1 MSKQVANDSVGKDL
15 KKGFRTIIVLSFIIY
30 VFLFFTITG
39 MYYNYRKLE
48 NSSLSLVNHINT
60 ARNTSLYVQ
69 NAVYKMCLA
78 QDEEQQKQFNEEA
91 DAYDVKLQKYLKLII
106 EIKPEYKK
114 DMADIKKIQ
123 QEVFT
128 YRGQAILL
136 SSQERKQ
143 DAIELL
149 EDNYFVK
156 MQDIDKIFEAVT
168 DQTNQKLEQTIRTV
182 EKGIVSL
189 LIFTVLLIGIIIRYS
204 MIKASKVIKSIQIPL
219 EEVGHAMEEV
229 YQGNLDYELHY
240 HSDNELGILANRVTN
255 TKEELKRYIT
265 NIDKV
270 LGELSQKNFS
280 VLVDME
286 YKGMFKPIEQ
296 SMKEIIR
303 VLHNV
308 LESMVNT
315 SKLLT
320 YSAKDTS
327 EIAHKMLQDSNLQAT
342 KMKELLSYLKVIGND
357 IEINATAT
365 KEIYQDSKDVKLL
378 LASNEEKMVEL
389 VNAMTETLNSSNQ
402 IFEIITIIEEI
413 AEQTNLLSLN
423 AAIEAARAG
432 NAGSGFG
439 VVAAEI
445 KKLAEST
452 STAAVRTKN
461 LIDKSNQMVHAGNE
475 KVKEINDSLESVK
488 TTVEEVT
495 EKSIHAFDASKLQ
508 INKLKNLEEVI
519 DSVSNVVQNN
529 LQLATNVQHNSESL
543 KQKSYE
549 LHDMLEMF
557 QL

>member
-1 MSKQVANDSVGKDL
+1 MGKQTARDSVKKDL

-30 VFLFFTITG
+30 VFLFITITG
-39 MYYNYRKLE
+39 LYYNYRKLE
-48 NSSLSLVNHINT
+48 NNSLSLVNHINT
-60 ARNTSLYVQ
+60 ARNTSLYAQ

-78 QDEEQQKQFNEEA
+78 QDEKQQKQFNDEVDE
-91 DAYDVKLQKYLKLII
+91 YDIQLQKYLKLIV
-106 EIKPEYKK
+106 EIMPEYKK
-114 DMADIKKIQ
+114 NMADIKKIQ
-123 QEVFT
+123 QEAFT

-143 DAIELL
+143 EAIELL
-149 EDNYFVK
+149 EDNYFAK
-156 MQDIDKIFEAVT
+156 MQDIDQIFELVT
-168 DQTNQKLEQTIRTV
+168 ENTNQKLKQTIRAV
-182 EKGIVSL
+182 EKGIISL
-189 LIFTVLLIGIIIRYS
+189 LVFTVLLIGFIIRYS
-204 MIKASKVIKSIQIPL
+204 MIKASKVIKSIQVPL
-219 EEVGHAMEEV
+219 EEVGRAMEEV
-229 YQGNLDYELHY
+229 YQGNLDFELHY
-240 HSDNELGILANRVTN
+240 QSDNELGMLANRVTN
-255 TKEELKRYIT
+255 TKEELKKYIT

-320 YSAKDTS
+320 NSAKDTS
-327 EIAHKMLQDSNLQAT
+327 EISHKMLQDSNLQAT
-342 KMKELLSYLKVIGND
+342 KIQELLSYLKVIGND
-357 IEINATAT
+357 IEINATDT

-402 IFEIITIIEEI
+402 IFEIIVIIEEI

-423 AAIEAARAG
+423 ATIEAARAG
-432 NAGSGFG
+432 NAGNGFG

-452 STAAVRTKN
+452 SAAAVRTKN
-461 LIDKSNQMVHAGNE
+461 LIDRSNQLVYAGNE
-475 KVKEINDSLESVK
+475 KVKEINDSLEAVK
-488 TTVEEVT
+488 ITVEEVT
-495 EKSIHAFDASKLQ
+495 KKSIQAFDTSKLQ
-508 INKLKNLEEVI
+508 VNKLKDLEEVI
-519 DSVSNVVQNN
+519 DSVSSVVQSN

-543 KQKSYE
+543 RQNSYE
-549 LHDMLEMF
+549 LHDMLLMF

>member
-1 MSKQVANDSVGKDL
+1 MGKQIANDSVGKDL

-30 VFLFFTITG
+30 VFLFFTITS
-39 MYYNYRKLE
+39 MYFNYRKLE
-48 NSSLSLVNHINT
+48 NNSLSLVNHINT
-60 ARNTSLYVQ
+60 ARNTSLYAQ

-78 QDEEQQKQFNEEA
+78 QDEKQQKQFNEEA
-91 DAYDVKLQKYLKLII
+91 DEYDIQLQKYLKSIV
-106 EIKPEYKK
+106 EMKPEYKK
-114 DMADIKKIQ
+114 DMADIKKIL

-149 EDNYFVK
+149 ENNYFVK
-156 MQDIDKIFEAVT
+156 MQDIDKIFESVT
-168 DQTNQKLEQTIRTV
+168 KHTNQKLEQTIRTV

-204 MIKASKVIKSIQIPL
+204 MIKASKVIRSIQMPL
-219 EEVGHAMEEV
+219 EEVGHAMGEV
-229 YQGNLDYELHY
+229 YLGNLDYELHY
-240 HSDNELGILANRVTN
+240 HSDNELGLLAKRVTN

-280 VLVDME
+280 VVVDIE
-286 YKGMFKPIEQ
+286 YKGMFRPIEQ
-296 SMKEIIR
+296 SMKEIIH

-320 YSAKDTS
+320 YSANDTS

-342 KMKELLSYLKVIGND
+342 KMKELLAYLKVIGND

-378 LASNEEKMVEL
+378 LASNEEKMIEL
-389 VNAMTETLNSSNQ
+389 VNSMTETLNSSNQ

-413 AEQTNLLSLN
+413 ADQTNLLSLN

-452 STAAVRTKN
+452 SAAAVRTKN
-461 LIDKSNQMVHAGNE
+461 LIDKSNRMVYTGNE

-488 TTVEEVT
+488 TTVEVVT

-508 INKLKNLEEVI
+508 INKLNNLEEVI

-529 LQLATNVQHNSESL
+529 LQLATDVQHNSESL

>member
-1 MSKQVANDSVGKDL
+1 MGEQISKDSVEKDL
-15 KKGFRTIIVLSFIIY
+15 KKGFRTIMILSFIVY
-30 VFLFFTITG
+30 VFMFFSITG

-48 NSSLSLVNHINT
+48 NNSLSFVSYINT

-69 NAVYKMCLA
+69 NTIYKMCLA
-78 QDEEQQKQFNEEA
+78 QEEEQQKQFNEEA
-91 DAYDVKLQKYLKLII
+91 NEYDIQLQKYLNLIVK
-106 EIKPEYKK
+106 IKPEYKK

-123 QEVFT
+123 QEAFT

-156 MQDIDKIFEAVT
+156 MQDIDNIFVSVT
-168 DQTNQKLEQTIRTV
+168 EQTNQKLEQTIRTV

-189 LIFTVLLIGIIIRYS
+189 LIFTVSLIGIIIRYS
-204 MIKASKVIKSIQIPL
+204 MIKASKVIRSIQVPL
-219 EEVGHAMEEV
+219 EEVGCAMEEV
-229 YQGNLDYELHY
+229 YQGNLDFELHY
-240 HSDNELGILANRVTN
+240 QSHNELGILANSVTN
-255 TKEELKRYIT
+255 TKEELKRYIS

-320 YSAKDTS
+320 ESAKATN
-327 EIAHKMLQDSNLQAT
+327 EIADNMLQDSNLQAA
-342 KMKELLSYLKVIGND
+342 KMKELLTYLKVIGND
-357 IEINATAT
+357 IEINAMDT
-365 KEIYQDSKDVKLL
+365 KEIYQDSNNVKRLL
-378 LASNEEKMVEL
+378 ESNEEKMNEL
-389 VNAMTETLNSSNQ
+389 VDAMTETLNSSDQ
-402 IFEIITIIEEI
+402 IFEIITMIEAI

-432 NAGSGFG
+432 NAGNGFG

-452 STAAVRTKN
+452 SIAAIRTKN
-461 LIDKSNQMVHAGNE
+461 LIDKSNQMVYVGNK
-475 KVKEINDSLESVK
+475 KVKEINESLEFVK

-495 EKSIHAFDASKLQ
+495 KKSIHAFDTSKLQ
-508 INKLKNLEEVI
+508 INKLKKLEDVI
-519 DSVSNVVQNN
+519 DSVSNVIQNN
-529 LQLATNVQHNSESL
+529 LVLASDIQYNSESL
-543 KQKSYE
+543 KKKSYE
-549 LHDMLEMF
+549 LHDMLLMF
-557 QL
+557 RL